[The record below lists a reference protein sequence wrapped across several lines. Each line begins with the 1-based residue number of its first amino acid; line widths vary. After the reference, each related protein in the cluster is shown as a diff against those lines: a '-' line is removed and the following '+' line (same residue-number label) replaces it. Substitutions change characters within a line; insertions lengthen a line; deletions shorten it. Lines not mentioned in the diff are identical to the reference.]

1 MCMPSLIPRVPNP
14 TECPGMLS
22 VKAYNSHASDK
33 NSKLSQQQQQ
43 WETYHQSNL
52 TVALQTEGLH
62 IPDFTFTCNLCSYSD
77 NAYWY

>member
-1 MCMPSLIPRVPNP
+1 MPSLIPRVPNP

-43 WETYHQSNL
+43 QQQWE
-52 TVALQTEGLH
+52 TEGLH

-77 NAYWY
+77 NAY